1 VVLLDIVRNKEVIVM
16 TYEEA
21 LKMATKSMTPLGY
34 FPWEIKDAALRILGE
49 ECAEE
54 YERVY
59 GLTPGRFNSSESS

>member
-1 VVLLDIVRNKEVIVM
+1 M

-21 LKMATKSMTPLGY
+21 LKMATKSMTPMGY

-59 GLTPGRFNSSESS
+59 NSSESSLHYPLRMV

>member
-1 VVLLDIVRNKEVIVM
+1 M
-16 TYEEA
+16 TFEEA
-21 LKMATKSMTPLGY
+21 LKMATKSMTPMGY

-59 GLTPGRFNSSESS
+59 GDE

>member
-1 VVLLDIVRNKEVIVM
+1 M

-21 LKMATKSMTPLGY
+21 LKLATERWAPAGATPE
-34 FPWEIKDAALRILGE
+34 EIIDAALKVLAE

-59 GLTPGRFNSSESS
+59 GDD

>member
-1 VVLLDIVRNKEVIVM
+1 M

-21 LKMATKSMTPLGY
+21 LKLATERWAPAGATPE
-34 FPWEIKDAALRILGE
+34 EIKDATLKVLG
-49 ECAEE
+49 EE

>member
-1 VVLLDIVRNKEVIVM
+1 M

-21 LKMATKSMTPLGY
+21 LKMATRNMAPMGY
-34 FPWEIKDAALRILGE
+34 FPWEIKAAALKVLGE

-59 GLTPGRFNSSESS
+59 GDD

>member
-1 VVLLDIVRNKEVIVM
+1 M

-21 LKMATKSMTPLGY
+21 LKMATERWAPAGATPE
-34 FPWEIKDAALRILGE
+34 EIKDAALKVLGK

-59 GLTPGRFNSSESS
+59 GDE

>member
-1 VVLLDIVRNKEVIVM
+1 M

-21 LKMATKSMTPLGY
+21 LKMATKSMTPMGY

-59 GLTPGRFNSSESS
+59 NSSESS